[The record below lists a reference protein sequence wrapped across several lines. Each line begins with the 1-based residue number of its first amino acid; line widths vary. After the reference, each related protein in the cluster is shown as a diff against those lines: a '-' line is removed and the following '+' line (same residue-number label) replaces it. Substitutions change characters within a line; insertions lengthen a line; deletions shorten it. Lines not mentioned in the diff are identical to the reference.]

1 MAIKSAL
8 KSNKVKFLILT
19 LALAITFTI
28 IYYKVTSNRIIY
40 DNNVVSVEEQEQITE
55 LIMSNETYRSTL
67 EKSDRLVIDNNGVDF
82 CTKQGER
89 VTGTFESGEF
99 GDIWIT
105 FIKNDTAGLSVG
117 KAQHRK
123 LSFLRSEISLQNKPN

>member
-19 LALAITFTI
+19 LSLAITFTI

-105 FIKNDTAGLSVG
+105 FIKNDDSWSVCRQGTA
-117 KAQHRK
+117 
-123 LSFLRSEISLQNKPN
+123 P